1 MIQAFFE
8 CLPSVGMG
16 EKSSMPFALVKKQAK
31 IKKYRKNRLSYLR
44 RVPSAGRTAIGP
56 ACKEQSSRVF
66 YAWVRKNPTSGGMHG
81 MTKYVIKRI
90 LYMFL
95 TMFVITVMCFVLI
108 KLLPL
113 PAVREMGR
121 DINLVLAKRE
131 KMGYNKPI
139 MVQFFLYLKSIF
151 TEWDWGVG
159 EQMYEGLGIW
169 DVMMQKLP
177 YTIVVNLYSILI
189 SIPLG
194 LGLGIYA
201 ALKKNKWQD
210 AVIST
215 LVMVFISVPSYVYAF
230 LVQYIFCFQLG
241 WFPLQL
247 ASLSQAGSIFSGKM
261 FVSMVPAIMS
271 LSFGVIAGFT
281 RYTRAELSEV
291 LTGDYMLLARTKGL
305 TKAQAISRHALRN
318 AMVVILP
325 MIIGEFIGILGGSL
339 IIENIFGIPG
349 IGNLYVNSINV
360 RDYNFFMALNIFYT
374 LIGLVS
380 GIVIDISYGFIDP
393 RIRMGSKK

>member
-1 MIQAFFE
+1 
-8 CLPSVGMG
+8 MG
-16 EKSSMPFALVKKQAK
+16 
-31 IKKYRKNRLSYLR
+31 KYI
-44 RVPSAGRTAIGP
+44 T
-56 ACKEQSSRVF
+56 
-66 YAWVRKNPTSGGMHG
+66 
-81 MTKYVIKRI
+81 KRI
-90 LYMFL
+90 LLMFL
-95 TMFVITVMCFVLI
+95 TLFIIMTMSFILV

-121 DINLVLAKRE
+121 DVNLILARRE

-139 MVQFFLYLKSIF
+139 LVQYYLFLKNVI

-159 EQMYEGLGIW
+159 EQMYEGLNVW
-169 DVMMQKLP
+169 SVMMQKLP
-177 YTIVVNLYSILI
+177 YTVLINLYSILI
-189 SIPLG
+189 AIPLG
-194 LGLGIYA
+194 LGFGIYA

-210 AVIST
+210 HLIST

-230 LVQYIFCFQLG
+230 LIQYFLCFKLG

-247 ASLSQAGSIFSGKM
+247 ESLGKAGSLFSWRM
-261 FVSMVPAIMS
+261 FSSMIPAVLS
-271 LSFGVIAGFT
+271 LGFGVVAGLT

-349 IGNLYVNSINV
+349 VGSLYITSINV
-360 RDYNFFMALNIFYT
+360 RDYNFFMAMSMFYT
-374 LIGLVS
+374 FIGLAS
-380 GIVIDISYGFIDP
+380 GIVNDISYGLIDP

>member
-1 MIQAFFE
+1 
-8 CLPSVGMG
+8 
-16 EKSSMPFALVKKQAK
+16 
-31 IKKYRKNRLSYLR
+31 
-44 RVPSAGRTAIGP
+44 
-56 ACKEQSSRVF
+56 
-66 YAWVRKNPTSGGMHG
+66 

-113 PAVREMGR
+113 PAVKEMGR
-121 DINLVLAKRE
+121 DLNLVLAKRE

-139 MVQFFLYLKSIF
+139 MVQFFLYMKSIF

-159 EQMYEGLGIW
+159 EQMYESLAIW

-230 LVQYIFCFQLG
+230 LVQYIFCFRLG

-247 ASLSQAGSIFSGKM
+247 ASLSQAGSLFSGKM

-305 TKAQAISRHALRN
+305 TKAQAISRHAMRN

-325 MIIGEFIGILGGSL
+325 MIIGEFIGIMGGSL

-349 IGNLYVNSINV
+349 IGNLYINSINV
-360 RDYNFFMALNIFYT
+360 RDYNFFMALTIFYT

-380 GIVIDISYGFIDP
+380 GIVIDISYGLIDP

>member
-1 MIQAFFE
+1 
-8 CLPSVGMG
+8 
-16 EKSSMPFALVKKQAK
+16 
-31 IKKYRKNRLSYLR
+31 
-44 RVPSAGRTAIGP
+44 
-56 ACKEQSSRVF
+56 
-66 YAWVRKNPTSGGMHG
+66 
-81 MTKYVIKRI
+81 MTKYIIKRI
-90 LYMFL
+90 LYMIL

-113 PAVREMGR
+113 PVVKEMGR

-139 MVQFFLYLKSIF
+139 MVQFFLYLKNIF

-159 EQMYEGLGIW
+159 EQMYESLDIW
-169 DVMMQKLP
+169 SVMMEKLP
-177 YTIVVNLYSILI
+177 YTVMVNLYSILVA
-189 SIPLG
+189 IPLG

-215 LVMVFISVPSYVYAF
+215 MVMVFISVPSYVYAF
-230 LVQYIFCFQLG
+230 LVQYIFCFKLK

-247 ASLSQAGSIFSGKM
+247 ASLSQAGSLFSWKM

-271 LSFGVIAGFT
+271 LAFGSIAYFC

-318 AMVVILP
+318 AMVIILP
-325 MIIGEFIGILGGSL
+325 MIIGEFIGILGGSM

>member
-1 MIQAFFE
+1 
-8 CLPSVGMG
+8 
-16 EKSSMPFALVKKQAK
+16 
-31 IKKYRKNRLSYLR
+31 
-44 RVPSAGRTAIGP
+44 
-56 ACKEQSSRVF
+56 
-66 YAWVRKNPTSGGMHG
+66 

-90 LYMFL
+90 LFMLL
-95 TMFVITVMCFVLI
+95 TLFVITLMCFVLI

-139 MVQFFLYLKSIF
+139 MVQFFLYLKNIF

-169 DVMMQKLP
+169 DVMTQKLP
-177 YTIVVNLYSILI
+177 YTVVVNLYSILV

-210 AVIST
+210 AFIST

-230 LVQYIFCFQLG
+230 LVQYFFCFRLG

-247 ASLSQAGSIFSGKM
+247 ASLSQAGSIFSWKM
-261 FVSMVPAIMS
+261 FVSMIPAIMS

-305 TKAQAISRHALRN
+305 TKAQAISRHAMRN

-360 RDYNFFMALNIFYT
+360 RDYNFFMALTIFYT

-380 GIVIDISYGFIDP
+380 GIVIDISYGIIDP

>member
-1 MIQAFFE
+1 
-8 CLPSVGMG
+8 
-16 EKSSMPFALVKKQAK
+16 
-31 IKKYRKNRLSYLR
+31 
-44 RVPSAGRTAIGP
+44 
-56 ACKEQSSRVF
+56 
-66 YAWVRKNPTSGGMHG
+66 

-230 LVQYIFCFQLG
+230 LVQYFLYFKLNIPCSAGRLCRTKRNILCCNRTCVAYRKFSTFAGKDFAFVINSTYFYLVIFCSCG
-241 WFPLQL
+241 YRN
-247 ASLSQAGSIFSGKM
+247 SDSIS
-261 FVSMVPAIMS
+261 
-271 LSFGVIAGFT
+271 
-281 RYTRAELSEV
+281 
-291 LTGDYMLLARTKGL
+291 
-305 TKAQAISRHALRN
+305 
-318 AMVVILP
+318 
-325 MIIGEFIGILGGSL
+325 
-339 IIENIFGIPG
+339 
-349 IGNLYVNSINV
+349 
-360 RDYNFFMALNIFYT
+360 
-374 LIGLVS
+374 
-380 GIVIDISYGFIDP
+380 
-393 RIRMGSKK
+393 